1 MTIKQIN
8 IVVPLDWDVPE
19 ILNTLNAEE
28 NAFIL
33 NMGSTMIN
41 EARNLIAGLSQKEI
55 YNKIREESKA
65 DIERLELDLLVQ
77 KELTIRQ
84 DECAKKIYERQVDQL
99 TKQIEVLRTK
109 INNYE
114 MDNKDLV
121 DTEVN
126 KVKLEYDI
134 IIESKNKL
142 IDNLASTYDK
152 LNASIQ
158 SQNNKSTSHKGQ
170 EGEQIFKYYADETF
184 RDFKSYNLIDKHT
197 QGGSGDFH
205 LQFEEFDILV
215 DAKNYKKKVPVEQR
229 DKIKKDLIKNEHIT
243 FAWLVSL
250 NTAID
255 KYDKAPVMYEWINTK
270 QCIVYI
276 NNFMENEDPRKILR
290 MVWYI
295 CKELFKF
302 VDENVH
308 DDEELVK
315 LKEER
320 FVTIDKIKNLRK
332 GIREVNTS
340 INVTKNLI
348 QLMDDDLKEML
359 VTETTELVES
369 NYSLF
374 EEWWNNNIELTNS
387 DNSLL
392 STDMWYKFKQENKE
406 IIKKFEIAID
416 KFKQYIKTKVSH
428 TNIIIKSKNSNAA
441 YEIKGIKFK
450 ESNNIEKMEL
460 ILTEPKSSN
469 KKETTE
475 LIDSVTKQKKKSKKD
490 SNTYFDE
497 VTDDKIITEYSDEK
511 NDIMDVSSVNNIR
524 PWEVVS
530 LLVKYKL
537 ISKRDEARGYDK
549 YKETDEYKNKIVK

>member
-84 DECAKKIYERQVDQL
+84 DECAKKFYERQVDQL
-99 TKQIEVLRTK
+99 TKQIEVLRKK